1 MFDDW
6 RAGFVIVNERCPGD
20 NNWSPHSMNVLTE
33 NRIKVSGVCVW
44 CYLMIW
50 PWTRIPPCYFIKL
63 QSLSYLNILIS
74 LCHMNCQLDID
85 FCFKQIRFWFDQIC
99 RLTDR
104 ILMSNS
110 MNIYKIWC
118 RVNVIQ
124 MPKYFPLYYS
134 ILHILC

>member
-6 RAGFVIVNERCPGD
+6 RAGFVVSRRQQLESSQYERSYWKS
-20 NNWSPHSMNVLTE
+20 NQSFRSWK
-33 NRIKVSGVCVW
+33 RRVCVW